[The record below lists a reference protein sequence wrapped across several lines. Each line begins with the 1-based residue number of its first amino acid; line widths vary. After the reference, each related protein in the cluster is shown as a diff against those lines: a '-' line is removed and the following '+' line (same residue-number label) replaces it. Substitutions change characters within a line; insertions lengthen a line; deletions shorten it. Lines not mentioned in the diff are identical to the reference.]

1 MGVRRLL
8 QGTQEV
14 SGDQCKEEQIYRLVM
29 PLGKLLNFSKY
40 LTREFGE
47 IPENTYKD
55 PSLRQALTK

>member
-14 SGDQCKEEQIYRLVM
+14 SGDQCKEEPIYRLVM
-29 PLGKLLNFSKY
+29 ALGKLLNFSKY

-47 IPENTYKD
+47 IQENIYID
-55 PSLRQALTK
+55 PALRQALNK